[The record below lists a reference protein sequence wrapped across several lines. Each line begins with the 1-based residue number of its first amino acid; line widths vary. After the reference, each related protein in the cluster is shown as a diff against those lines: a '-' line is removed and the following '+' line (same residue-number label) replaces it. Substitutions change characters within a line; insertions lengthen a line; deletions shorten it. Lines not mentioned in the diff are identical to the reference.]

1 MKYLTPVIFF
11 VYLLLLVAITT
22 VVGCDE
28 RQVFDPTEV
37 LSYDPEAIQPELPV
51 IQPPPLDIQ
60 DLLWGDLDALIEG
73 EARGE
78 YDSAYVEQRVA
89 EITAQR
95 EFYKK
100 YIDADGIAIIGSD
113 YIEDRYFYAACE
125 IVLAMTAKHPE
136 LRKHLAATYDERP
149 ETNLDGSPLVPRR
162 NFAMVFYHTDQGVGM
177 LPEYKGRKPF
187 SVGWCN
193 LKRCY
198 SVVQKYP
205 NGDISLRVFVHEFAH
220 ALDWAIR
227 MEDSTFY
234 TRLEAAYDAVAD
246 DETSYWGGGGAA
258 LEALTEY
265 WAHSTVRWFYRFSL
279 PTAFGESHLKRF
291 REKDPLMY
299 ALLAEYYDF
308 VYLGDIESKV
318 YQ

>member
-1 MKYLTPVIFF
+1 MRNYVLIAIAMLT
-11 VYLLLLVAITT
+11 LLSCGEEGYRIDNLTGITPLL
-22 VVGCDE
+22 E
-28 RQVFDPTEV
+28 PTERV
-37 LSYDPEAIQPELPV
+37 EPQPSTLG
-51 IQPPPLDIQ
+51 PPPLELQ
-60 DLLWGDLDALIEG
+60 NLLWGDLDSILKMKQ
-73 EARGE
+73 
-78 YDSAYVEQRVA
+78 SLPAYVEQRVA

-100 YIDADGIAIIGSD
+100 YIDADGIAIIGNN
-113 YIEDRYFYAACE
+113 YIEDRYFYAARE

-149 ETNLDGSPLVPRR
+149 ETNLDGWPLVPRR

-187 SVGWCN
+187 SIGWCS

-198 SVVQKYP
+198 SSVQRYP

-279 PTAFGESHLKRF
+279 PTEFGESHHKRF
-291 REKDPLMY
+291 REKDPLLY
-299 ALLAEYYDF
+299 ALLEEYYDF
-308 VYLGDIESKV
+308 QYLGGFESKV
-318 YQ
+318 YE